1 MFKKILSVII
11 PQRMHQCSGKMQ
23 GWWSRGSWFDSGP
36 MQFFCVF
43 IFLFLFFFFFFFFF
57 LFDKK
62 IESKGIQLLLDNMSS
77 LKIRGLW
84 HSQQSWTI
92 PNEFHF
98 IVSLYN
104 HYLSHVMRK
113 HVYAICKQQRFRSAC
128 ASAQSDQRLCCCII
142 SLVSISEISS
152 L

>member
-1 MFKKILSVII
+1 MFKKTLSGVIS
-11 PQRMHQCSGKMQ
+11 QSMHQCSGKMQ
-23 GWWSRGSWFDSGP
+23 DWWSRGSWFDSGS

-43 IFLFLFFFFFFFFF
+43 IFLFLLFFCSFFSF
-57 LFDKK
+57 FDKK
-62 IESKGIQLLLDNMSS
+62 TESKGIQMLLDNMSS
-77 LKIRGLW
+77 LKMRGLW

-104 HYLSHVMRK
+104 HYLSHVRRK
-113 HVYAICKQQRFRSAC
+113 PFYAICKQQRRRSAC

>member
-1 MFKKILSVII
+1 MFKKTLSVVI
-11 PQRMHQCSGKMQ
+11 PQRMHQCRGKMQ
-23 GWWSRGSWFDSGP
+23 DWWSRGSWFDSGS

-43 IFLFLFFFFFFFFF
+43 IFVHFVFLFFFSF
-57 LFDKK
+57 FDKK
-62 IESKGIQLLLDNMSS
+62 TESKEIHMLLNNMSS
-77 LKIRGLW
+77 LKMQGLW
-84 HSQQSWTI
+84 HSQKSWTI

-113 HVYAICKQQRFRSAC
+113 PVYAICEQQRRRSARD
-128 ASAQSDQRLCCCII
+128 SAQSDQRLCCCII
-142 SLVSISEISS
+142 SLVSISDISS